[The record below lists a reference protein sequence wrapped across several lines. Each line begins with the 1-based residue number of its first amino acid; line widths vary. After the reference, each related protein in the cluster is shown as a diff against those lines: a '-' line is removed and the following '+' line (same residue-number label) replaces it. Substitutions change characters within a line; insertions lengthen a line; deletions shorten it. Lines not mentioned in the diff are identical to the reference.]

1 MESALKMAEYKPLQD
16 IAYNYLR
23 DMIYSR
29 KLDFETIY
37 SETRMAE
44 QLSISR
50 TPMREALTRLNRER
64 YIDIL
69 PNRGFKLH
77 KPTEADVNEAYHIRM
92 MADSYCAALIARDH
106 KKRAARAVIAKMQAA
121 LDRQCELLTSQKEP
135 DLREFWREDLQFH
148 TAMLDYVNISAFNIQ
163 YDSFLHVFMPQH
175 LDDDKILGRNHS
187 TIPEHRAIIQ
197 ALAEGDEEKVV
208 AAIRKHLNTSLRLMM
223 IRSN

>member
-1 MESALKMAEYKPLQD
+1 MKMAEYKPLQD

-29 KLDFETIY
+29 ELNFETIY

-92 MADSYCAALIARDH
+92 MADSYCAALIARDC
-106 KKRAARAVIAKMQAA
+106 KKKAARAVIAKMQDA
-121 LDRQCELLTSQKEP
+121 LDRQCELLDSQERP
-135 DLREFWREDLQFH
+135 DLREFWMEDLKFH

-163 YDSFLHVFMPQH
+163 YDSFLHVFMPQY

-197 ALAEGDEEKVV
+197 ALSEGDEERVA

-223 IRSN
+223 IRAN

>member
-1 MESALKMAEYKPLQD
+1 MNEYKSLQD
-16 IAYNYLR
+16 VAYDYLR

-29 KLDFETIY
+29 ELDFDTIY

-69 PNRGFKLH
+69 PSRGFKLH
-77 KPTEADVNEAYHIRM
+77 KPTEADVHEAFHIRM
-92 MADSYCAALIARDH
+92 MTESYCASLIARDH
-106 KKRAARAVIAKMQAA
+106 KKKAARDIIAKMQAA
-121 LDRQCELLTSQKEP
+121 LDRQCELLDSQEAP
-135 DLREFWREDLQFH
+135 DLRRFWMEDQKFH
-148 TAMLDYVNISAFNIQ
+148 ISMLEYVNISAFNLQ
-163 YDSFLHVFMPQH
+163 YDSFLHVFMPQY
-175 LDDDKILGRNHS
+175 LDSDMILGRNHS
-187 TIPEHRAIIQ
+187 TIPEHRTIIQ
-197 ALAEGDEEKVV
+197 ALAEGDEEKVA

>member
-1 MESALKMAEYKPLQD
+1 MKMAEYKPLQD

-29 KLDFETIY
+29 ELNFETIY

-92 MADSYCAALIARDH
+92 MVDSYCAALIARDC
-106 KKRAARAVIAKMQAA
+106 KKKAARAVIAKMQDA
-121 LDRQCELLTSQKEP
+121 LDRQCELLDSQERP
-135 DLREFWREDLQFH
+135 DLREFWMEDLKFH

-197 ALAEGDEEKVV
+197 ALSEGDEERVA

-223 IRSN
+223 IRAN

>member
-1 MESALKMAEYKPLQD
+1 MAEYKPLQD
-16 IAYNYLR
+16 VAYNYLR

-29 KLDFETIY
+29 ELDFDTIY

-44 QLSISR
+44 HLSISR

-77 KPTEADVNEAYHIRM
+77 KPTDADVKEAYHIRM
-92 MADSYCAALIARDH
+92 MTDNYCAALIARDH
-106 KKRAARAVIAKMQAA
+106 KKKAARDVIAKMQAA
-121 LDRQCELLTSQKEP
+121 LDRQCELLDSQEAP
-135 DLREFWREDLQFH
+135 DLRQFWLEDQKFH
-148 TAMLDYVNISAFNIQ
+148 IAMLDYVNISAFNIQ
-163 YDSFLHVFMPQH
+163 YDSFLHMFMPQY

-197 ALAEGDEEKVV
+197 ALSEGDEEKVA
-208 AAIRKHLNTSLRLMM
+208 AAIRKHLNTSLRLMI